1 MIPVPSGNLWYK
13 VEKTAEAAMFRGKF
27 ETTIDAKGRTSLPA
41 KFREVLVDTFGDERF
56 FLTRSNP
63 VRLDGGAVS
72 YGLSIYPYREFLA
85 LEEKLVNG
93 TGLGLSSMELNAVKR
108 TILAPAVECTADKLG
123 RVLVPNDLRRGA
135 FLEREIL
142 FVGLLNKVEIWSQ
155 VEWEKVSRQDE
166 QNFPTDSA
174 ALAELGL

>member
-1 MIPVPSGNLWYK
+1 
-13 VEKTAEAAMFRGKF
+13 MFRGKF

-41 KFREVLVDTFGDERF
+41 KFREVLAETYGDDRF

-63 VRLDGGAVS
+63 VRLADGAVS
-72 YGLSIYPYREFLA
+72 YGLSIYPHKDFLA
-85 LEEKLVNG
+85 LEEKLKTG
-93 TGLGLSSMELNAVKR
+93 TGLGLSSAELAAVKR
-108 TILAPAVECTADKLG
+108 TILVPAVECTADKLG

-142 FVGLLNKVEIWSQ
+142 FVGMLNKVEIWSQ
-155 VEWEKVSRQDE
+155 AEWEKVSRQDE
-166 QNFPTDSA
+166 ENFPTDSA

>member
-1 MIPVPSGNLWYK
+1 
-13 VEKTAEAAMFRGKF
+13 MFRGKF

-41 KFREVLVDTFGDERF
+41 KFREVLVETFGDERF

-63 VRLDGGAVS
+63 VRLEAGVVS
-72 YGLSIYPYREFLA
+72 YGLSIYPYQDFLE
-85 LEEKLVNG
+85 LEAKLKSG
-93 TGLGLSSMELNAVKR
+93 AGLGLSSAELAAVKR
-108 TILAPAVECTADKLG
+108 TILVPAVECVADKLG

-135 FLEREIL
+135 LLEREIL
-142 FVGLLNKVEIWSQ
+142 FVGMLNKVEIWSQ
-155 VEWEKVSRQDE
+155 GEWEKVSRQDE